1 MRWIWQNREIS
12 RKLPAR
18 PKKLLYVIGYVA
30 DRNSHAVRYGLKL
43 MQSQICFICNSFFG
57 LAGSFLLISR
67 FCQTLHAFGITTADG
82 LELLVHIG
90 INTVELGGEGF
101 TPKVKEG
108 DEVKA
113 GQLLCEV
120 DM

>member
-1 MRWIWQNREIS
+1 MIVTDGKVYAPADGKIS
-12 RKLPAR
+12 MIAE
-18 PKKLLYVIGYVA
+18 
-30 DRNSHAVRYGLKL
+30 
-43 MQSQICFICNSFFG
+43 
-57 LAGSFLLISR
+57 
-67 FCQTLHAFGITTADG
+67 TLHAFGITTADG

-120 DM
+120 DMELMKKKGYPTHTPILLTNGDECADVKLMPNKAAKAGETTVITYRK